1 MTSPR
6 ASHASPRIGILG
18 GTFDPIHVGHLEA
31 ADASRNA
38 LQLDRILLLPSRTP
52 PHRSSE
58 PQASVFHRFAMTA
71 LAAQG
76 RAWLA
81 VSDLELQREGPSY
94 TALTLEELHHE
105 GFAASQLFFIVG
117 ADAYDDIAAWYDYP
131 RFFDLAN
138 FVVVSRPGRSVT
150 DSDRRRHL
158 PSGPTS
164 VFFVDAA
171 TPDVSSTEI
180 RRRVGAGE
188 SIDGLAPPAVAEH
201 IHKHRLYVPAHVEA
215 SR

>member
-6 ASHASPRIGILG
+6 ASHVSPRIGILG

-31 ADASRNA
+31 ADAARSA
-38 LQLDRILLLPSRTP
+38 LQLDQVLLLPSRTP

-71 LAAQG
+71 LASNA
-76 RAWLA
+76 REWLA
-81 VSDLELQREGPSY
+81 GSDLELQREGPSY

-105 GFAASQLFFIVG
+105 GFAASQLFFIMG
-117 ADAYDDIAAWYDYP
+117 ADAYVDIAAWYDYP

-138 FVVVSRPGRSVT
+138 FVVVSRPGSSLRS
-150 DSDRRRHL
+150 SDGSQRL

-164 VFFVDAA
+164 VFFVEAA
-171 TPDVSSTEI
+171 TPDVSSTDI
-180 RRRVGAGE
+180 RHRVGAGD
-188 SIDGLAPPAVAEH
+188 SIDGLVPPLVAEH